1 MPRRPPGRPDPDS
14 LSDRNRQALAALRR
28 LWAQPPART
37 DEEREKWIREIR
49 LMGEASDRRM
59 LEQIEPA
66 TESPIAAPPDEDPAP
81 ESPRLPLH
89 SESSDITAGNT
100 RRNESA
106 APRPTVRPGPDSLSD
121 RNRRALE
128 ALRSLWARPPAR
140 TDEERENWIR
150 EIRLRREAST
160 RHRLEKIA
168 RALEETVSEDSAP
181 SPPTTPDCR
190 IR

>member
-14 LSDRNRQALAALRR
+14 LSDRNREALAALRR

-59 LEQIEPA
+59 VEQIEPA

-81 ESPRLPLH
+81 ESPRLPH
-89 SESSDITAGNT
+89 RSESSDITAGNT
-100 RRNESA
+100 LRNESA
-106 APRPTVRPGPDSLSD
+106 APRPPVRPDPDSLSD
-121 RNRRALE
+121 RNREALE

-150 EIRLRREAST
+150 EIRLMREAST

-168 RALEETVSEDSAP
+168 RALEEPASEDSAP
-181 SPPTTPDCR
+181 SPPDDP
-190 IR
+190 

>member
-1 MPRRPPGRPDPDS
+1 MPRRPPGRPDPDN

-66 TESPIAAPPDEDPAP
+66 SEIPVMAPRGDDSAP
-81 ESPRLPLH
+81 EFSRRPLR
-89 SESSDITAGNT
+89 SESSDATAGNT
-100 RRNESA
+100 LRNESA
-106 APRPTVRPGPDSLSD
+106 TPRPPGRPDPDSLSD
-121 RNRRALE
+121 RNREALE

-140 TDEERENWIR
+140 TDEERGNWIR

-168 RALEETVSEDSAP
+168 RALEEPDSADP
-181 SPPTTPDCR
+181 ASLPNKDIPPTSP
-190 IR
+190 